1 MEASFIKKRIDAEYY
16 TRSLMVEEEL
26 SKAQART
33 EIYENRSKIGQS
45 RKIKPSTPNDVH
57 TNQGIYTT
65 ENLDETEQKEV
76 QNEKRQRMFKTKQKS
91 EPSYL
96 AVISDADSRRNMR
109 KLYPSW
115 SNVDEGGVNQSSC
128 AQKIYFNED
137 NR

>member
-1 MEASFIKKRIDAEYY
+1 
-16 TRSLMVEEEL
+16 
-26 SKAQART
+26 
-33 EIYENRSKIGQS
+33 
-45 RKIKPSTPNDVH
+45 
-57 TNQGIYTT
+57 
-65 ENLDETEQKEV
+65 
-76 QNEKRQRMFKTKQKS
+76 MFKTKQKS

-96 AVISDADSRRNMR
+96 AVISDADSKRNMR